1 MTTVFDVL
9 SAFLLLFGSAVTLIS
24 AVGLFRVP
32 DAYGRLHVATK
43 PATLGIACTI
53 AGAALQVP
61 LGSGTARLVLAL
73 ALQFWTIPVS
83 SHLLGR
89 AARATGLPPARPD
102 ALDEFP
108 PDDRHPHA

>member
-1 MTTVFDVL
+1 MSVVVDVL
-9 SAFLLLFGSAVTLIS
+9 SAFLLLSGAVVTLIS

-43 PATLGIACTI
+43 PATLGIACTL
-53 AGAALQVP
+53 AGATLQVP
-61 LGSGTARLVLAL
+61 FGSDTSRLVLAL

-102 ALDEFP
+102 VLDEFP
-108 PDDRHPHA
+108 TDGPPRG